1 MRKPTLKRL
10 VLGLVQQTAA
20 LLLLL
25 AIAAVLFNSYLAVDT
40 ADGAKVYELSPLDT
54 ETEFEDSV
62 IFHDLFQGAV
72 SDIVQ
77 LMVIKGQIE
86 TNGAFDPHKHID
98 ITEFASGKKGGA
110 DCPVTAVYE
119 LEDLIKWGKYGVE
132 YTDRIMSMSDFVN
145 YFGPVD
151 LVSNFRIDTDGQLVF
166 AADGEQTEEQKE
178 AVTQAIE
185 AIPENQRTE
194 RLEDLAFTYIVKE
207 SIQDIRV
214 SREDDG
220 TLTVYFPML
229 SCRYA
234 TVDGEK
240 QLTACA
246 DNWVEYT
253 ALQNNLALTVST
265 LAANYEQYQNC
276 NDLYKEDAGNL
287 KYAVRMMTGDGITRT
302 YTNVSEVTD
311 SSDNEITDY
320 FSEYRRYL
328 IYYPDSLEF
337 TSNTG
342 MTEDQIYQY
351 LKDYD
356 YAHPDMTHIW
366 IAVDTNYPIEGDA
379 FYNANVVF
387 QRIVPN
393 IWYLIGAGILLV
405 VLWLLIGIYLTVT
418 AGVAFDEEEEPVLYL
433 NGIDHI
439 WTEFMI
445 LAFVICVYGGRL
457 GYDYLM
463 NTANRVYLSH
473 SEIQGREVTRLAAY
487 AVFAGYGFGVSTV
500 FNVFWYSL
508 IRRVK
513 SHNMWRDSF
522 LHWIVSSFGKAVHF
536 VVSHRNSAISSLIPY
551 NLFLLANLAG
561 ILGTYLLRQNGV
573 WWLLPAVAAV
583 VLDGIV
589 GVLRFKQ
596 KAEQIDIVEGI
607 RRIRDGEVDYKLDVE
622 SLHGDNREMADA
634 VNNIGEGIRKAVN
647 TSMKDEQMKSDLI
660 TNVSHDIKTPLT
672 SIINY
677 VDLLKRLKITEE
689 PAQSYIA
696 VLDSKSQRLKQLTDD
711 LVEASK
717 ISSGNIVLNL
727 EMINFTELLNQAI
740 GEFSDRMEEK
750 KLQIIFDGSD
760 VTGMI
765 YADSRRMWR
774 IIENLFQNICK
785 YALEGT
791 RVYLEMQ
798 VENGRVIASL
808 KNISDRPMNLKGE
821 ELSERFIRGDASRT
835 TEGSGLG
842 LYIAKNL
849 TKAQHGEFH
858 IQLDGDLFKIILD
871 FPEYKVPDAVE
882 TAAAEAVETA
892 TGEVR

>member
-40 ADGAKVYELSPLDT
+40 ADGTKVYELSPLDA

-62 IFHDLFQGAV
+62 IFHDLFQNAV
-72 SDIVQ
+72 SDIIQ
-77 LMVIKGQIE
+77 LMVIKGQME
-86 TNGAFDPHKHID
+86 TNDTFDPYKHID
-98 ITEFASGKKGGA
+98 ITEFVSGKDGSA

-145 YFGPVD
+145 YFGTVD
-151 LVSNFRIDTDGQLVF
+151 QKSNYRLDADGQLVF
-166 AADGEQTEEQKE
+166 APDGEQTEEQRE
-178 AVTQAIE
+178 AVTKAIE
-185 AIPENQRTE
+185 DIPESQRTE
-194 RLEDLAFTYIVKE
+194 RLEDLAFTYIVRE
-207 SIQDIRV
+207 SVQDIRV

-220 TLTVYFPML
+220 TLTVYFPMIV
-229 SCRYA
+229 CRYA
-234 TVDGEK
+234 TVTGEK

-253 ALQNNLALTVST
+253 ALQNNLALAIDTLST
-265 LAANYEQYQNC
+265 NYEQYQNC
-276 NDLYKEDAGNL
+276 NDLYKENAGNL
-287 KYAVRMMTGDGITRT
+287 KYAVRMMTRDGVTKT
-302 YTNVSEVTD
+302 YTNVSEIAD
-311 SSDNEITDY
+311 NSDNEITDY

-337 TSNTG
+337 TGNTG
-342 MTEDQIYQY
+342 MTEGQIYQY

-356 YAHPDMTHIW
+356 YAYPDMTHIW
-366 IAVDTNYPIEGDA
+366 IAVDTNYPVAGDS

-393 IWYLIGAGILLV
+393 IWYLIGGGILLTV
-405 VLWLLIGIYLTVT
+405 VWLLVGIYLTVT
-418 AGVAFDEEEEPVLYL
+418 AGVAYDEEDEPVLYL

-439 WTEFMI
+439 WIEFLI
-445 LAFVICVYGGRL
+445 LAFLACIYAGRV

-463 NTANRVYLSH
+463 ETANRVYLSH

-487 AVFAGYGFGVSTV
+487 GVFAIYGFTASMG
-500 FNVFWYSL
+500 FNIFWYSL
-508 IRRVK
+508 IRRMK

-522 LHWIVSSFGKAVHF
+522 LHWLISSFGKAVHF

-551 NLFLLANLAG
+551 NLFLLVNLAG
-561 ILGTYLLRQNGV
+561 IFAAYLLRGNGI
-573 WWLLPAVAAV
+573 WWLLPALAAI

-622 SLHGDNREMADA
+622 ALHGDNREMADA
-634 VNNIGEGIRKAVN
+634 VNNIGEGIRKAVS
-647 TSMKDEQMKSDLI
+647 TSMKDEQMKTDLI

-689 PAQSYIA
+689 PAKSYIA

-727 EMINFTELLNQAI
+727 EKLNLTELLNQAV

-750 KLQIIFDGSD
+750 KLQIIFDGND
-760 VTGMI
+760 IEGMI

-791 RVYLEMQ
+791 RVYLEMK
-798 VENGRVIASL
+798 VEGGRVIASL

-849 TKAQHGEFH
+849 TRAQHGEFQ

-871 FPEYKVPDAVE
+871 FPEYKEPE
-882 TAAAEAVETA
+882 SIEKQKPE
-892 TGEVR
+892 